1 MIYSLRGILTYKE
14 PSVAVIECGGVGYLC
29 KISENT
35 YSKLNN
41 INEEQFLYTFMNVGK
56 ENIDLFGFIN
66 QEELS
71 CFKLLISVSGV
82 GVKAGISILSALTP
96 EKFAVAVSSGDSKAI
111 SSAKGVGTKIAQRVV
126 LELKDKIIKE
136 NINIT
141 GDAFSTNDI
150 PVSAS
155 NFDDAIQGLMALG
168 YSQSEILPYMK
179 KLSGDLSTS
188 DIIREV
194 LKCMM

>member
-14 PSVAVIECGGVGYLC
+14 PSLAVIECGGVGYLC

-71 CFKLLISVSGV
+71 CFKLLISVNGV

-150 PVSAS
+150 SVSAS
-155 NFDDAIQGLMALG
+155 NFDEALQGLMALG

>member
-1 MIYSLRGILTYKE
+1 MIYSLRGTLIYKE
-14 PSVAVIECGGVGYLC
+14 QSMAVIECAGVGYSC
-29 KISENT
+29 KITFET
-35 YSKLNN
+35 FSKLVD
-41 INEEQFLYTFMNVGK
+41 INKEQFLYTFLSVR
-56 ENIDLFGFIN
+56 EDNIELFGFSTM
-66 QEELS
+66 EELT

-150 PVSAS
+150 PISAS

>member
-141 GDAFSTNDI
+141 SDAFSTNDV

>member
-111 SSAKGVGTKIAQRVV
+111 SSAKGVGNKIAQRVV

-141 GDAFSTNDI
+141 SDAFSTNDI

>member
-29 KISENT
+29 RISQNT
-35 YSKLNN
+35 YSNLNN

-71 CFKLLISVSGV
+71 CFKLLISVNGV

-111 SSAKGVGTKIAQRVV
+111 SSAKGVGNKIAQRIV

-155 NFDDAIQGLMALG
+155 NFDEALQGLMALG